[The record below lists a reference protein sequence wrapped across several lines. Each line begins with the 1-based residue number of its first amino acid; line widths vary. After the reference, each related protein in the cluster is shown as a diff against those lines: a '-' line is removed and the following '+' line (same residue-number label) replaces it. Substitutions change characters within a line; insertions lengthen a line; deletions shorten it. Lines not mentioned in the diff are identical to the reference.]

1 VLEAE
6 PPARR
11 GPREATRLRVAV
23 TGVFALNGALFASL
37 FSRMPALKDGAGLDA
52 GELGMALFAGSAG
65 LMASQPPT
73 GALASRLGS
82 RPLVM
87 AGVVLY
93 GGFLPLL
100 PLASGP
106 AGFAAVLVLLGIG
119 SGVLDVAMN
128 AQGALAERRHPRR
141 IFSSFHAAFSFGAL
155 AGAAVGG
162 AVAEAGVGPQAHFLV
177 VGPACAAVGLLL
189 AARVAGGHEDATPDG
204 PRFARPS
211 RALVA
216 LGAIGFCALFA
227 EGAVGDWSAVLLAEE
242 REASPGLAAAGLA
255 AFSLTMATGRLAADP
270 LAERFG
276 PGAVVRGGAVLS
288 GAGLG
293 VALLPLAPL
302 VGVAGFAVM
311 GAGLAGVFP
320 LALGAAAREPGSAP
334 ATAIAAVSASSYVGF
349 LAGPA
354 TIGTIA
360 QLGTLP
366 LALATVV
373 PLAGAA
379 ALLAPAVERRGVRR
393 GTPPG

>member
-1 VLEAE
+1 VRE
-6 PPARR
+6 P
-11 GPREATRLRVAV
+11 TRLRLAV
-23 TGVFALNGALFASL
+23 TGVFALNGALFATL
-37 FSRMPALKDGAGLDA
+37 FSRMPALKAGAGLDA
-52 GELGMALFAGSAG
+52 GELGMALFVGSAG
-65 LMASQPPT
+65 LMASQPAA
-73 GALASRLGS
+73 GAAAARLGS
-82 RPLVM
+82 RPMVM
-87 AGVVLY
+87 AGAVLY
-93 GGFLPLL
+93 GGLL
-100 PLASGP
+100 PLAPAVSGP
-106 AGFAAVLVLLGIG
+106 AGFAAALFLLGAG

-162 AVAEAGVGPQAHFLV
+162 AVAESGVGPQSHFLV
-177 VGPACAAVGLLL
+177 VGPLCAVSGLLL
-189 AARVAGGHEDATPDG
+189 SGWMASGVEDATPRG

-227 EGAVGDWSAVLLAEE
+227 EGSVGDWSAVLLSEE
-242 REASPGLAAAGLA
+242 RGASPGLAAAGLA

-270 LAERFG
+270 LAESFG
-276 PGAVVRGGAVLS
+276 PAAVVRAGAALA

-293 VALLPLAPL
+293 LALLPFAPL

-320 LALGAAAREPGSAP
+320 LALGAAAREPGTAP
-334 ATAIAAVSASSYVGF
+334 ATAIAAVSTSSYVGF
-349 LAGPA
+349 LVGPA

-366 LALATVV
+366 LALAVV
-373 PLAGAA
+373 LPLAGAA
-379 ALLAPAVERRGVRR
+379 ALLAPAVERPLRRAGRG
-393 GTPPG
+393 GTSPG

>member
-1 VLEAE
+1 MRE
-6 PPARR
+6 P
-11 GPREATRLRVAV
+11 TRLRVSV

-37 FSRMPALKDGAGLDA
+37 FSRMPALKAGAGLDA
-52 GELGMALFAGSAG
+52 GELGMALFVGSAG
-65 LMASQPPT
+65 LMASQPAA
-73 GALASRLGS
+73 GAAAARLGS
-82 RPLVM
+82 RPMVM
-87 AGVVLY
+87 AGAVLY
-93 GGFLPLL
+93 GGLL
-100 PLASGP
+100 PLAPAVSGP
-106 AGFAAVLVLLGIG
+106 AGFAAVLFLLGAG

-128 AQGALAERRHPRR
+128 AQGALAEQRHARR

-162 AVAEAGVGPQAHFLV
+162 VVAESGVGPQVHFLV
-177 VGPACAAVGLLL
+177 VGPLCAVSGVLL
-189 AARVAGGHEDATPDG
+189 ARWMASGAEDATPEG
-204 PRFARPS
+204 PSFARPT

-216 LGAIGFCALFA
+216 LGVIGFCALFA
-227 EGAVGDWSAVLLAEE
+227 EGSVGDWSAVLLSEE

-255 AFSLTMATGRLAADP
+255 AFSLTMAIGRLAADP

-276 PGAVVRGGAVLS
+276 PAAVVRAGAILA
-288 GAGLG
+288 GAGLAL
-293 VALLPLAPL
+293 ALLPLAPL

-320 LALGAAAREPGSAP
+320 LALGAAAREPGTAP
-334 ATAIAAVSASSYVGF
+334 ATAIAAVSTSSYVGF
-349 LAGPA
+349 LVGPA

-366 LALATVV
+366 LALGIVL

-379 ALLAPAVERRGVRR
+379 ALLAPALERRGVRG